1 MVMLM
6 VMLMVSNRVNQGL
19 SKVSQGLGK
28 VAKYLAK
35 WLAIEQVNEN
45 VKKSMFLI
53 YFFYHGMEW
62 LQGLDLKKIPSPCCF
77 FE

>member
-45 VKKSMFLI
+45 VKKSMF
-53 YFFYHGMEW
+53 
-62 LQGLDLKKIPSPCCF
+62 
-77 FE
+77 

>member
-45 VKKSMFLI
+45 VKKSMCLI

-77 FE
+77 F

>member
-53 YFFYHGMEW
+53 YFVLSWHGMAS
-62 LQGLDLKKIPSPCCF
+62 GLGLEKNT
-77 FE
+77 